1 MRNDL
6 TPEQLKQPIAVTLP
20 LGVILG
26 LSGAPGTVINISGAA
41 RSALGS
47 LPEIGAPLENGIYAG
62 LSLHAEQ
69 PLALV
74 LLPGELD
81 STKWNDAVAWAEK
94 QGGALPSRIDQLVLF
109 KNLKGEFKDAYY
121 WSGEEYAPDPDCAWY
136 QGFADGY
143 QYAYRKDYYYRAR
156 AVRRVVIK

>member
-26 LSGAPGTVINISGAA
+26 LSGAPGTVINISGPA

-69 PLALV
+69 PFALV

-94 QGGALPSRIDQLVLF
+94 QGGVLPSRIDQLVLF

-136 QGFADGY
+136 QYFTDGS
-143 QYAYRKDYYYRAR
+143 QYATRKDNSYRAR

>member
-6 TPEQLKQPIAVTLP
+6 TPEQLNQPIAVTLP

-26 LSGAPGTVINISGAA
+26 LGLSGAPGTVINVSGAA

-69 PLALV
+69 PFALV

-81 STKWNDAVAWAEK
+81 SAKWNDAVAWAEK

-109 KNLKGEFKDAYY
+109 KNLKSEFKEAYY
-121 WSGEEYAPDPDCAWY
+121 WSVEEYAPVPD
-136 QGFADGY
+136 
-143 QYAYRKDYYYRAR
+143 YA
-156 AVRRVVIK
+156 

>member
-26 LSGAPGTVINISGAA
+26 LSAAPGTVINISGAA

-47 LPEIGAPLENGIYAG
+47 LPDIGAPLENGIYAG
-62 LSLHAEQ
+62 LSLNAEQ
-69 PLALV
+69 PVALV

-94 QGGALPSRIDQLVLF
+94 QGGVLPSRIDQLVLI
-109 KNLKGEFKDAYY
+109 KNLKSEFKEAYY
-121 WSGEEYAPDPDCAWY
+121 WSGEEYAPDPHSAWL
-136 QGFADGY
+136 QNFSDGY
-143 QYAYRKDYYYRAR
+143 QGAGHKDGNYRAR
-156 AVRRVVIK
+156 AVRRIVIK